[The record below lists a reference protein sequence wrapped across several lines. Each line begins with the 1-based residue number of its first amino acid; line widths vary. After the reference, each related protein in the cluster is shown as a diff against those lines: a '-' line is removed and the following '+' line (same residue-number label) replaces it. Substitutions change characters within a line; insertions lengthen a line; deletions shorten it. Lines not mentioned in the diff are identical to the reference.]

1 VTPTRLSRAEQQ
13 AATRERLLAA
23 AEQAFSRL
31 GYGGASADLIA
42 AEAGYSK
49 GAFYSNFPNKEAI
62 LLELLRRY
70 SERDMADLKRCVGL
84 EPDDLRAAVT
94 DWLNTAF
101 VNSDCPELATE
112 LQLHARRSPEFAEQY
127 YALQRKQIDAL
138 AQILRGYFGKLSV
151 ALPIDAR
158 DLAASMMALA
168 NGIRLQRPAD
178 QPDEPSSAGQVVDA
192 ILGILTASPAVGQL

>member
-1 VTPTRLSRAEQQ
+1 MRPTRLSRAEQQ

-23 AEQAFSRL
+23 AEEAFSRL
-31 GYGGASADLIA
+31 GYGGASADMIA

-70 SERDMADLKRCVGL
+70 SERDMAELERLVGL

-94 DWLNTAF
+94 EWLNTAF
-101 VNSDCPELATE
+101 MNSDCPELAIE
-112 LQLHARRSPEFAEQY
+112 LQLHARRSPDFAEQY

-138 AQILRGYFGKLSV
+138 AQILRDYFAKLSV
-151 ALPIDAR
+151 TLPIDAR

-168 NGIRLQRPAD
+168 NGIRLQRPT
-178 QPDEPSSAGQVVDA
+178 DEPAGPSSAGQVVAA
-192 ILGILTASPAVGQL
+192 ILGILTASPAVRTV

>member
-1 VTPTRLSRAEQQ
+1 VRPTRLSRVEQQ

-70 SERDMADLKRCVGL
+70 SERDMAELKRFVSL
-84 EPDDLRAAVT
+84 EPDDLRAELT
-94 DWLNTAF
+94 EWLNNAF
-101 VNSDCPELATE
+101 VSSDCPELSAE
-112 LQLHARRSPEFAEQY
+112 LQLHARRSADFAEQY
-127 YALQRKQIDAL
+127 YALQQKQIEAL
-138 AQILRGYFGKLSV
+138 AQILHDYFQKLSV
-151 ALPIDAR
+151 TLPIDERA
-158 DLAASMMALA
+158 LAAAIMALA
-168 NGIRLQRPAD
+168 NGIRLQQPAD
-178 QPDEPSSAGQVVDA
+178 RPDAPSAAGQLVGA
-192 ILGILTASPAVGQL
+192 ILGILTAGSPARR

>member
-1 VTPTRLSRAEQQ
+1 LSRAEQQ
-13 AATRERLLAA
+13 AATRERLLSA
-23 AEQAFSRL
+23 AEGAFSRL
-31 GYGGASADLIA
+31 GYGGASADMIA

-70 SERDMADLKRCVGL
+70 SERDMADLERLVGL
-84 EPDDLRAAVT
+84 EPNDLRAAVT

-101 VNSDCPELATE
+101 VTSDCPELAIE
-112 LQLHARRSPEFAEQY
+112 LQLHARRSPDFANEY

-138 AQILRGYFGKLSV
+138 AQILRDYFEKLSV

-168 NGIRLQRPAD
+168 NGIRLQQPTD
-178 QPDEPSSAGQVVDA
+178 QSSEPSSAGQVVDA
-192 ILGILTASPAVGQL
+192 ILGILTSSPRVRKH

>member
-1 VTPTRLSRAEQQ
+1 MRPTRLSRAEQH

-23 AEQAFSRL
+23 AEEAFSRL

-70 SERDMADLKRCVGL
+70 SERDMAELDKFTGL

-94 DWLNTAF
+94 EWLNTAF

-112 LQLHARRSPEFAEQY
+112 LQLHARRSPEFAEHY

-138 AQILRGYFGKLSV
+138 AQILRDCFETLSV

-168 NGIRLQRPAD
+168 NGIRLQRPANHAD
-178 QPDEPSSAGQVVDA
+178 APSGAGQVVA
-192 ILGILTASPAVGQL
+192 EILNILTTNPAAP